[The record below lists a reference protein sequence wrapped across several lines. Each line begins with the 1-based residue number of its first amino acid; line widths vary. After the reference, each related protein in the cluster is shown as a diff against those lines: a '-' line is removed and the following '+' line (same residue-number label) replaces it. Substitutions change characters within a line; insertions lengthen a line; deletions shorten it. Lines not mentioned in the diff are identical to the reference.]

1 LTKRQKRLL
10 IIIGVLVLLLALL
23 AGYYYYYR
31 NTKLLTFSSA
41 PSVAN
46 AVTPPQF
53 LFSFSGTGLNR
64 LQRPVGVLVDKG
76 KVYVADSQRHTIFT
90 FDENGK
96 RTGSFGAS
104 ETVNPLYIAK
114 NPKDGLLYITDRR
127 LRQVLKFTTDGKYMG
142 VFDPKLPKG
151 ELPKFKLPKGV
162 QWVPL
167 TLTFGK
173 DGTLYVVDLLN
184 GHRLLIFGPDGT
196 FKKSV
201 GTAAIVLVP
210 DESPTAFQFPNGLMI
225 VGNELYVADSN
236 NQRIQVFDLN
246 GEFKRFIV
254 TRGLP
259 RGIAELGKLP
269 GDDVKAPKRFLE
281 VDTLAHDVTI
291 WTAKGDKVLN
301 FGEQGV
307 LDGQFSYP
315 TDVTVGARNRIF
327 VTDTSNARVQ
337 VWGWPAQITGVPV
350 IPTNNLAW
358 CLLPLLLLPF
368 LLLARKKKFFAT
380 ADFVETMIVR
390 EEAETLTAGRWK
402 WITSETEY
410 EKILA
415 LQPDDSEID
424 LETMFEPV
432 EYSESDVAALVEKYE
447 IDHEFA
453 VSLAVAGRAK
463 LTATEDDELRR
474 LAKVLEYDVVNA
486 LEFVDRFKRKTN
498 K

>member
-1 LTKRQKRLL
+1 MTKRQKRLL

-23 AGYYYYYR
+23 AGYYYYYGK
-31 NTKLLTFSSA
+31 TKQLTFSTA

-53 LFSFSGTGLNR
+53 LFSFSGTGMNR
-64 LQRPVGVLVDKG
+64 LQRPVGILVDKG

-90 FDENGK
+90 YDENGNM
-96 RTGSFGAS
+96 TGSFGTS
-104 ETVNPLYIAK
+104 ETLNPLYVAK
-114 NPKDGLLYITDRR
+114 NPKDGLLYVTDRR
-127 LRQVLKFTTDGKYMG
+127 LRQILRFTADGKYVG
-142 VFDPKLPKG
+142 IFDPKLPKS
-151 ELPKFKLPKGV
+151 ELPKFELPKGV

-173 DGTLYVVDLLN
+173 DGTLYVIDLLN

-201 GTAAIVLVP
+201 GTAAIALVP
-210 DESPTAFQFPNGLMI
+210 DQGEGSFQFPNGMMI
-225 VGNELYVADSN
+225 VGDELYVADSN
-236 NQRIQVFDLN
+236 NQRIQVFDLD
-246 GEFKRFIV
+246 GEFRRFIV

-259 RGIAELGKLP
+259 RGIAALGEVA
-269 GDDVKAPKRFLE
+269 GDDPKSPKRFLE

-291 WTAKGDKVLN
+291 WTVKGDKVLN

-315 TDVTVGARNRIF
+315 TDVTVGAKNRIF

-337 VWGWPAQITGVPV
+337 VWGWPALISGVPV
-350 IPTNNLAW
+350 IPTNNLWW

-380 ADFVETMIVR
+380 ADFVETMIAR
-390 EEAETLTAGRWK
+390 EEAATLTAGRWK
-402 WITSETEY
+402 WITSEFEY
-410 EKILA
+410 EKILS
-415 LQPDDSEID
+415 LQPENGEID
-424 LETMFEPV
+424 LETVFEPV
-432 EYSESDVAALVEKYE
+432 EYSESDVNALMEKYE
-447 IDHEFA
+447 IEQQ
-453 VSLAVAGRAK
+453 LAIVLATAGRAK

-486 LEFVDRFKRKTN
+486 LEFVDRFKRKAS